1 MKGMKDNKIEKERN
15 LVLKHVTLYSVY
27 CRDDTEKAER
37 KREKRERLCVILWK
51 ARTTIEEAACACR
64 PLSNTQANGD
74 SVHSTGLPDCSLGTG
89 CTHWMD

>member
-37 KREKRERLCVILWK
+37 KREKREREVVRDTVEGTHYNRGCRLC
-51 ARTTIEEAACACR
+51 
-64 PLSNTQANGD
+64 
-74 SVHSTGLPDCSLGTG
+74 LPPAQQHPSE
-89 CTHWMD
+89 W